1 MRISDWS
8 SDVCSS
14 DLPPGCR
21 LSISLGEFAAL
32 DPAGLPALALPYWS
46 MKDIAERNSAQPFA
60 GPPKSALD
68 RLETALRQA
77 VSERM
82 TTDVPL
88 GAFLSG
94 GIDSSLIV
102 AMMQEQSTQPVKT
115 FTIGFNEGFYDAAAA
130 ARSEE
135 HTSEL
140 QS

>member
-46 MKDIAERNSAQPFA
+46 MKDVAERTSAQPFA
-60 GPPKSALD
+60 GPPNSALD

-77 VSERM
+77 ASER
-82 TTDVPL
+82 TTAAVPL
-88 GAFLSG
+88 AAFLSG
-94 GIDSSLIV
+94 GRASSLIE
-102 AMMQEQSTQPVKT
+102 AMMPES
-115 FTIGFNEGFYDAAAA
+115 GREGC
-130 ARSEE
+130 RERE
-135 HTSEL
+135 G
-140 QS
+140 

>member
-1 MRISDWS
+1 
-8 SDVCSS
+8 
-14 DLPPGCR
+14 
-21 LSISLGEFAAL
+21 
-32 DPAGLPALALPYWS
+32 
-46 MKDIAERNSAQPFA
+46 MKDVAERNSAQPFA

-82 TTDVPL
+82 TADVPL

-115 FTIGFNEGFYDAAAA
+115 FTIGFNEGFYDQAAACRQIPRHLGTDHTEYTVTA
-130 ARSEE
+130 DDARALIHDLDRKSVE
-135 HTSEL
+135 
-140 QS
+140 